1 MFTVLS
7 GPLIEGVAQFLEFGA
22 GRVFEFVGRSR
33 SMRFTAFEFFGGL
46 FGFFLGHGIDDF
58 HFKFVRQ
65 GSFGKCG
72 LPPSIV
78 FLEADVSLADNFPFM
93 TEPAT
98 RQADSLPP
106 ELVAQIDE
114 TVTHYPVSAR
124 SASLPLLHL
133 WQNHFGYID
142 ESGIDWIARRLGL
155 EPINI
160 LELVTFYPW
169 FRQTAPGRTTIRVC
183 RTLSCAMAG
192 SHKVREALCRAAGV
206 NGEAEH
212 GHDVTSPDGRY
223 TIEFVECLASCGTAP
238 VALVGDRLHEQ
249 IGVEEAPALL
259 GATDETYRKTLRA
272 AHPREQ
278 RLILKNVGREDY
290 DTSLDCYLRHGGYES
305 LKKALQMEPAAI
317 TAEVKASNLRGR
329 GGAAFPTGVKW
340 GFIKRDDGKP
350 HYLVVNGDE
359 SEPGTFKDRYILHE
373 DPHQLLEGMMIA
385 AWALNVNLSYI
396 YIRCEFPEAARLVE
410 KAIAEA
416 KAAGYVGKNVL
427 GSGFDCDIYVHQG
440 AGAYICGEET
450 SLLESLEG
458 KRPYPRIK
466 PPYFPAVFGL
476 YNCPTIV
483 NNVESLC
490 HVKHIIS
497 MGAEAFSRLGSPGD
511 GGTRTL
517 CVSGDVQNPGYYELG
532 CGRITIGQ
540 LINDICGGLRPGRK
554 LKAIIPGGSSAKVLK
569 AGEKYTIKR
578 RTAEGT
584 EETAEVDLL
593 DLVLDAS
600 TLAAAGS
607 MIGSAGVMI
616 LDDSRDMLW
625 VLNNINDFYAHESCG
640 QCTPCREG
648 SLWMSKVTT
657 RMLHGDVK
665 TTDAKQLVGIADN
678 IAGRTVCAFGE
689 ACAWPTQS
697 FVAKF
702 PEAFEPRTAGTTN
715 GSNGH

>member
-1 MFTVLS
+1 M
-7 GPLIEGVAQFLEFGA
+7 
-22 GRVFEFVGRSR
+22 
-33 SMRFTAFEFFGGL
+33 TA
-46 FGFFLGHGIDDF
+46 
-58 HFKFVRQ
+58 
-65 GSFGKCG
+65 SA
-72 LPPSIV
+72 P
-78 FLEADVSLADNFPFM
+78 
-93 TEPAT
+93 
-98 RQADSLPP
+98 RQADQLPQTF
-106 ELVAQIDE
+106 LAAADE
-114 TVTHYPVSAR
+114 AVSHYPVSKR

-142 ESGIDWIARRLGL
+142 DSGVDWIARRLDL

-169 FRQTAPGRTTIRVC
+169 FRQTPPGKKVIRVC

-192 SHKVREALCRAAGV
+192 AYDLHKNLCRAAGA
-206 NGEAEH
+206 NGQ
-212 GHDVTSPDGRY
+212 HDDHAHEVTAPDGSC
-223 TIEFVECLASCGTAP
+223 TIEFVECLASCGSAP
-238 VALVGDRLHEQ
+238 VAMVGDDLHER
-249 IGVEEAPALL
+249 IAPSDAASLL
-259 GATDETYRKTLRA
+259 GRDTGYRKNIRSP
-272 AHPREQ
+272 HPSEK
-278 RLILKNVGREDY
+278 RLILRNIGREDY
-290 DTSLDCYLRHGGYES
+290 DASIDRYLQHGGYES
-305 LKKALQMEPAAI
+305 LKKALKMKPDEI
-317 TAEVKASNLRGR
+317 VAEVKASNLRGR
-329 GGAAFPTGVKW
+329 GGAGFPCGVKW
-340 GFIKRDDGKP
+340 SFIKREDGKP

-385 AWALNVNLSYI
+385 AWALNVHLSYI
-396 YIRCEFPEAARLVE
+396 YIRCEFPEAARTVT

-416 KAAGYVGKNVL
+416 RERGFIGKNVL

-483 NNVESLC
+483 NNVETLC
-490 HVKHIIS
+490 HVKHIIA
-497 MGAEAFSRLGSPGD
+497 MGGAEFAKLGSPGD

-532 CGRITIGQ
+532 CGQVTVGQ
-540 LINDICGGLRPGRK
+540 LIELCGGMKPGRK

-569 AGEKYTIKR
+569 AGEKFKIKR
-578 RTAEGT
+578 KGPDGT
-584 EETAEVDLL
+584 ETAVEVDLL
-593 DLVLDAS
+593 DVVMDANS
-600 TLAAAGS
+600 LAAAGS

-657 RMLHGDVK
+657 RMLHGDIK
-665 TTDAKQLVGIADN
+665 PTDAKQLVGIADN

-689 ACAWPTQS
+689 ACSWPTQS
-697 FVAKF
+697 FVGKF
-702 PEAFEPRTAGTTN
+702 REEFEPRGARTN
-715 GSNGH
+715 GNGANGH